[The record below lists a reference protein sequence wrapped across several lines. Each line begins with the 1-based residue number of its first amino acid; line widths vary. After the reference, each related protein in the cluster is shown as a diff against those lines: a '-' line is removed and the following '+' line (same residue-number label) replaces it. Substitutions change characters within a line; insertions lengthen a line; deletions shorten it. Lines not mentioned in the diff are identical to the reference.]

1 MEISKGTDTRLF
13 HLKPTSA
20 TKNVLGNVVSMGRHL
35 VGRIEG
41 ADIVIR
47 HHAVSGIHAVL
58 EVTQKG
64 ARVFDMNSTNGTFVN
79 GEKAVV
85 QAVKI
90 GDKVKIADV
99 EFTFEEY
106 GKSDILPPI
115 LDSLEPS
122 KGQARVKASVDLPK
136 TPIVEEK
143 DDDGIPYVVYPLAA
157 DPKAEFSEYIFEEE
171 AQLYPIFKYDFS
183 QQSVEIIILHN
194 DQIYSVDYIP
204 SSPGQYYL
212 KGFKPSN
219 DDVEFPYLRRDEKVP
234 FLNLRSDGVDV
245 TPMPGFKAYH
255 LSDDLLE
262 ETNRGSI
269 FLDGQNILRLVNGD
283 IEIYIRNIQA
293 PPKVKAAPFFS
304 RDKDLKK
311 YIWFIFFILS
321 FIAIGIN
328 YFEVDEEIE
337 KEKRPERVATILYKR
352 KVFKPKVK
360 PTPVKKPTPKPK
372 PKPKV
377 KPKPISK
384 PKPVV
389 AKPKPVKV
397 KVTKTPSKAP
407 SKKPVVKKKVIKNAS
422 LKTKSPN
429 KKVVKSKPAPAKKP
443 TTRKSKRP
451 SPKLGARRK
460 ANPKKVRRFSKTP
473 RKTVGRVDTYKS
485 KRFKS
490 TISTMLAKG
499 GSLSGVK
506 TKSAGAT
513 GFTGGAR
520 VGGGS
525 TAGKGLKSAGITT
538 SAGSFT
544 GSTVGTADT
553 STGAEGLSN
562 KAGIYTAGIPSETV
576 VLGSMDPDVIRRILR
591 EHIPQ
596 FRYCYQRALD
606 NSGSTISGIVKMDFV
621 IGASGSVSRAAAN
634 GSRIP
639 SKVRGCIAGVLRGIQ
654 FPKPLGGGR
663 VEVSQPLSLAAKKL

>member
-1 MEISKGTDTRLF
+1 MEVSKSKDTRLF
-13 HLKPTSA
+13 HLKPVNSA
-20 TKNVLGNVVSMGRHL
+20 KSVLGNVVSYGRHL

-47 HHAVSGIHAVL
+47 HDAVSGIHAVL
-58 EVTQKG
+58 EVTTKG
-64 ARVFDMNSTNGTFVN
+64 VRIFDMNSTNGTFVN

-85 QAVKI
+85 KEVKV
-90 GDKVKIADV
+90 GDKVKIADI
-99 EFTFEEY
+99 EFIFEEY
-106 GKSDILPPI
+106 GKSEILPPI
-115 LDSLEPS
+115 LDSLEPTQG
-122 KGQARVKASVDLPK
+122 KARIPVNTELPK

-171 AQLYPIFKYDFS
+171 AELYPIFKYDFS
-183 QQSVEIIILHN
+183 KQSVEIIILHN
-194 DQIYSVDYIP
+194 DQIYSVDYLP
-204 SSPGQYYL
+204 SNPGQYYL
-212 KGFKPSN
+212 KGFKPSST
-219 DDVEFPYLRRDEKVP
+219 DVEFPYLRKEEKVP
-234 FLNLRSDGVDV
+234 FLNLRHDGVEV

-262 ETNRGSI
+262 ETNHGTI
-269 FLDGQNILRLVNGD
+269 FIDGQNILRLVNGD

-293 PPKVKAAPFFS
+293 PPKVKPAPFFS

-311 YIWFIFFILS
+311 YVWLIFF
-321 FIAIGIN
+321 FITFAAIGIN

-352 KVFKPKVK
+352 KVFKPKPTEKVTPK
-360 PTPVKKPTPKPK
+360 PTPKKPEVKPK
-372 PKPKV
+372 PKPTKPQKTV
-377 KPKPISK
+377 SQEKPKPIK
-384 PKPVV
+384 VN
-389 AKPKPVKV
+389 VK
-397 KVTKTPSKAP
+397 KSPSEAP
-407 SKKPVVKKKVIKNAS
+407 SKKPVVKKNVIKNATQ
-422 LKTKSPN
+422 KTKSPN
-429 KKVVKSKPAPAKKP
+429 KEVVKAKPN
-443 TTRKSKRP
+443 P
-451 SPKLGARRK
+451 SPKPQTRKAPPKKTLGAK
-460 ANPKKVRRFSKTP
+460 TKSSPTQQKRFSKTP
-473 RKTVGRVDTYKS
+473 RKTVGRVDTYQS

-506 TKSAGAT
+506 TKSAAT
-513 GFTGGAR
+513 GFTGGAS

-525 TAGKGLKSAGITT
+525 TAGKGLKSAGITS

-553 STGAEGLSN
+553 STGAEGLSE

-606 NSGSTISGIVKMDFV
+606 SSGSTISGIVKMDFI
-621 IGASGSVSRAAAN
+621 IGASGSVSRASAT
-634 GSRIP
+634 GSQIP
-639 SKVRGCIAGVLRGIQ
+639 SKVRGCISGVLRGIQ
-654 FPKPLGGGR
+654 FPRPLGGGQ
-663 VEVSQPLSLAAKKL
+663 VEVSQPLNLSAKKI